1 MIEDKEIANIRQ
13 NNEHISYLKEFV
25 CIFFEYVFIYW
36 VDSALN
42 ESKSSLSDLTYNL
55 PIIESMNYFHRLS

>member
-1 MIEDKEIANIRQ
+1 MNI
-13 NNEHISYLKEFV
+13 YLILRSLFAF
-25 CIFFEYVFIYW
+25 FFEYVFIYW
-36 VDSALN
+36 FDSAQN